1 MSPSDRDAGHADR
14 REVIAIPAPGKMPY
28 LTLGG
33 LLSIAPI
40 AIAIASLGGF
50 SSEIPVERLPAVL
63 GLVLLIEV
71 PIAVLLIWLST
82 RRRVEIV
89 GGHLEILAAFYRRRA
104 PLGDLDLDRARVVD
118 LREKRELRPR
128 LKTNGFGLPGFAA
141 GHFRDATG
149 RKLFCLVTQPRNVL
163 IPIADGSALLLS
175 AARPGDALDRLRRR
189 IPADRRA

>member
-82 RRRVEIV
+82 RRRVDWCPTSQ
-89 GGHLEILAAFYRRRA
+89 RRSGTTSIFFFQA
-104 PLGDLDLDRARVVD
+104 EDGI
-118 LREKRELRPR
+118 
-128 LKTNGFGLPGFAA
+128 
-141 GHFRDATG
+141 RDV
-149 RKLFCLVTQPRNVL
+149 R
-163 IPIADGSALLLS
+163 
-175 AARPGDALDRLRRR
+175 
-189 IPADRRA
+189 